1 MGEKNVSVNR
11 ILDFAIAREMEA
23 NKLYTDL
30 AVRIDNPAM
39 RKVLEDFAEEELE
52 HKKKLEAVKA
62 GKILLKHEEVGNLDI
77 ADYVMGGEPRT
88 DMSYS
93 DVLIFAM
100 KKEKLAYK
108 LYLDLAE
115 KMRNRQLKDM
125 FLLLAQ
131 EEAQHKL
138 RFELEYDLTI
148 FPRKTV

>member
-1 MGEKNVSVNR
+1 
-11 ILDFAIAREMEA
+11 
-23 NKLYTDL
+23 
-30 AVRIDNPAM
+30 
-39 RKVLEDFAEEELE
+39 
-52 HKKKLEAVKA
+52 
-62 GKILLKHEEVGNLDI
+62 
-77 ADYVMGGEPRT
+77 
-88 DMSYS
+88 MSYS

>member
-77 ADYVMGGEPRT
+77 AD
-88 DMSYS
+88 
-93 DVLIFAM
+93 
-100 KKEKLAYK
+100 
-108 LYLDLAE
+108 
-115 KMRNRQLKDM
+115 
-125 FLLLAQ
+125 
-131 EEAQHKL
+131 
-138 RFELEYDLTI
+138 
-148 FPRKTV
+148 